1 MKLRL
6 RIRHNM
12 LPSDHTIGWRNH
24 KPVVRLRA
32 SQVMMADMLDIPR
45 DVYANELI
53 RIYKGK
59 NNANNT

>member
-45 DVYANELI
+45 DIYAKELM

-59 NNANNT
+59 NHANDT

>member
-1 MKLRL
+1 
-6 RIRHNM
+6 
-12 LPSDHTIGWRNH
+12 
-24 KPVVRLRA
+24 
-32 SQVMMADMLDIPR
+32 MMADMLDIPR